1 MQCSINPASN
11 LKVLGQM
18 TWLMG
23 LCSPGVALQGGL
35 LFGLFLAGAAG
46 SVMHCAP
53 MCGAFVLGQVSDRMA
68 RLPAGAL
75 CERQR
80 ITSGFLLPYHMG
92 RLTTYAALGA
102 VVARS
107 ASLLGGAAWFG
118 AVSGGLLVLA
128 ALLFLAQ
135 ALRRVLPAAFAAS
148 FGLDRAPGFW
158 MRWIRQATRRIPRHS
173 VVGEYALGAT
183 LGFLP
188 CGFLYA
194 ALAAAASSSQPA
206 MGAAAMLAFGLGTTP
221 SLIVVGIAG
230 QAAGRRWSRAITAA
244 APALMA
250 LNAMLLLALAWQQ
263 IA

>member
-1 MQCSINPASN
+1 
-11 LKVLGQM
+11 M

-68 RLPAGAL
+68 RLPVGAM

-80 ITSGFLLPYHMG
+80 ISSGFLLPYHMG
-92 RLTTYAALGA
+92 RLTTYSALGA
-102 VVARS
+102 AVASS
-107 ASLLGGAAWFG
+107 ASLLGGSAWFG
-118 AVSGGLLVLA
+118 PVSGGLLVLA

-135 ALRRVLPAAFAAS
+135 ALRRVLPASFAS
-148 FGLDRAPGFW
+148 GGWLDRAPGFW
-158 MRWIRQATRRIPRHS
+158 MRWMRALTQRIPRHS
-173 VVGEYALGAT
+173 LAGEYLLGVT

-194 ALAAAASSSQPA
+194 ALAAAASSSNPA
-206 MGAAAMLAFGLGTTP
+206 MGAAAMLAFGLGTAP

-230 QAAGRRWSRAITAA
+230 QAAGRRWSRAISAA

-250 LNAMLLLALAWQQ
+250 LNAILLLALAWQQ